1 MIKNAKDTRKGTI
14 MSHISNKEAYKR
26 LEERINR
33 FPQGAPPSETLY
45 KILKMLFTEKEAEL
59 VAELPIKPFTVKT
72 ASAIWKMDEV
82 QSENILQKLASKA
95 ILMDIDYDGKKEYC
109 LPPPMIGFFEF
120 SLMRTRDD
128 IDQKTLSELYYQY
141 LNVEEDF
148 IKDLF
153 LGTDTRFGKVFVQ
166 EGVLSRENQLEIMD
180 YDRASNVIK
189 EARFITVSMCFCRHK
204 MHHLGKDCYAPMET
218 CLTFGNSAY
227 TLSKHGYGRAIDASE
242 ALDILNMAYEYN
254 LVQCGENVRNGSVFL
269 CNCCGCCCEGMLAIK
284 KFGYLNPIQ
293 TTAFIPQVIEDS
305 CVGCGKCSKACP
317 IDAIK
322 VNAAS
327 KKAEIDESICLGC
340 GICVR
345 NCPKKSIYLKNRKK
359 EIITPAGTTHRIV
372 LQAIEKGKLQEL
384 IFDNKALLS
393 HRAMAAV
400 LSAILKL
407 PPVKRAMASKQLKS
421 IYLDKLLRD
430 K

>member
-1 MIKNAKDTRKGTI
+1 
-14 MSHISNKEAYKR
+14 MSHISNREAYKK

-33 FPQGAPPSETLY
+33 FPQGAPPSKTLY
-45 KILKMLFTEKEAEL
+45 KILSMLFTEKEAEL
-59 VAELPIKPFTVKT
+59 VAMLPIKPFTVKT
-72 ASAIWKMDEV
+72 ASSIWKMNEV
-82 QSENILQKLASKA
+82 QTENILQKLASKA
-95 ILMDIDYDGKKEYC
+95 ILLDVDYDGKKEYC

-128 IDQKTLSELYYQY
+128 IDQKTLSELYFQY

-153 LGTDTRFGKVFVQ
+153 LGTETRFGKVFVQ
-166 EGVLSRENQLEIMD
+166 EGVLSNQNQLEIMD

-189 EARFITVSMCFCRHK
+189 NAKFITVSMCFCRHK
-204 MHHLGKDCYAPMET
+204 MQHLGKACNAPMDT
-218 CLTFGNSAY
+218 CLTFGDSAY
-227 TLSKHGYGRAIDASE
+227 TLNKHGYGRAIE
-242 ALDILNMAYEYN
+242 AAEGLEILNMAYDYN
-254 LVQCGENVRNGSVFL
+254 LVQCGENVRSGSVFL
-269 CNCCGCCCEGMLAIK
+269 CNCCGCCCEGMQAIK

-293 TTAFIPQVIEDS
+293 TTAFLPQVKEDS
-305 CVGCGKCSKACP
+305 CLGCGKCSKACP

-322 VNAAS
+322 VDPLS
-327 KKAEIDESICLGC
+327 KKAKVDENICLGC

-345 NCPKKSIYLKNRKK
+345 NCPKKSIYLKCREK
-359 EIITPAGTTHRIV
+359 EIITPANTTHRIV

-384 IFDNKALLS
+384 IFDNKALFS

-407 PPVKRAMASKQLKS
+407 PPIKRAMASKQMKS
-421 IYLDKLLRD
+421 IYLDKLLSKRY
-430 K
+430 

>member
-1 MIKNAKDTRKGTI
+1 

-33 FPQGAPPSETLY
+33 FPQGAPPSKTLY
-45 KILKMLFTEKEAEL
+45 KILSMLFTEKEAEL
-59 VAELPIKPFTVKT
+59 VAMLPIKPFTVKT
-72 ASAIWKMDEV
+72 ASIIWKMSEAGA
-82 QSENILQKLASKA
+82 ENILQKLASKA
-95 ILMDIDYDGKKEYC
+95 ILMDIDYDKKKEYC

-128 IDQKTLSELYYQY
+128 IDQKTLSELYFQY

-153 LGTDTRFGKVFVQ
+153 LGTETRFGKVFVQ
-166 EGVLSRENQLEIMD
+166 EGVLSRENELEIMD

-204 MHHLGKDCYAPMET
+204 MKHLGKQCYAPMET

-227 TLSKHGYGRAIDASE
+227 TLSKNGYGRAIDSVE
-242 ALDILNMAYEYN
+242 ALEILNMAYEYN

-284 KFGYLNPIQ
+284 KFGYLTPIQ
-293 TTAFIPQVIEDS
+293 TTAFLPQFIEES
-305 CVGCGKCSKACP
+305 CIGCGKCEKACP

-322 VNAAS
+322 IDPVT
-327 KKAEIDESICLGC
+327 KKARSDENICLGC

-345 NCPKKSIYLKNRKK
+345 NCPKKSIYLKHREKQ
-359 EIITPAGTTHRIV
+359 IITPANTTHRIV

-407 PPVKRAMASKQLKS
+407 PPVKKVMASKQMKS
-421 IYLDKLLRD
+421 VYLDKLLSG

>member
-1 MIKNAKDTRKGTI
+1 

-33 FPQGAPPSETLY
+33 FPQGAPPSKTLY
-45 KILKMLFTEKEAEL
+45 KILSMLFTEKEAEL
-59 VAELPIKPFTVKT
+59 VAMLPIKPFTVKA
-72 ASAIWKMDEV
+72 ASRIWKMDEV
-82 QSENILQKLASKA
+82 QTENILQKLASKA
-95 ILMDIDYDGKKEYC
+95 ILLDVDYDGKKEYC

-128 IDQKTLSELYYQY
+128 VDQKTLSELYFQY

-153 LGTDTRFGKVFVQ
+153 LSTETRFAKAFVQ
-166 EGVLSRENQLEIMD
+166 ESVLSNQNQLEIMD

-189 EARFITVSMCFCRHK
+189 NAKFITASMCFCRHK
-204 MHHLGKDCYAPMET
+204 MQHLGKECDAPMEV
-218 CLTFGNSAY
+218 CLTFGDSAY
-227 TLSKHGYGRAIDASE
+227 TLDKHGYGRAIE
-242 ALDILNMAYEYN
+242 AAEGLEILNKAYDYN
-254 LVQCGENVRNGSVFL
+254 LVQCGENVRDGSVFL
-269 CNCCGCCCEGMLAIK
+269 CNCCGCCCEGMQAIK
-284 KFGYLNPIQ
+284 EFGYLNPIQ
-293 TTAFIPQVIEDS
+293 TTAFLPQVVGES
-305 CVGCGKCSKACP
+305 CIGCGKCSRACP

-322 VNAAS
+322 VDPVS
-327 KKAEIDESICLGC
+327 KKAKVDEGICLGC

-345 NCPKKSIYLKNRKK
+345 NCHKKSIYLKHRQK
-359 EIITPAGTTHRIV
+359 EIITPANTTHRIV

-384 IFDNKALLS
+384 IFDNKALFS

-407 PPVKRAMASKQLKS
+407 PPVKKAIASKQLKS
-421 IYLDKLLRD
+421 IYLDKLLS
-430 K
+430 KK

>member
-1 MIKNAKDTRKGTI
+1 
-14 MSHISNKEAYKR
+14 MSHISNKDAYKR

-45 KILKMLFTEKEAEL
+45 KILSMLFTEKEAGL
-59 VAELPIKPFTVKT
+59 VAMLPIKPFSAKT

-82 QSENILQKLASKA
+82 QTENVLQKLASKA
-95 ILMDIDYDGKKEYC
+95 ILMDINIDGKKEYC

-128 IDQKTLSELYYQY
+128 IDQKTLSELYFQY

-153 LGTDTRFGKVFVQ
+153 LGTETRFGKVFVQ
-166 EGVLSRENQLEIMD
+166 EGVLSRKNELEIMD

-189 EARFITVSMCFCRHK
+189 SSRFITVSMCFCRHK
-204 MHHLGKDCYAPMET
+204 MEHLGKKCYAPMET
-218 CLTFGNSAY
+218 CITLGNTAS
-227 TLSKHGYGRAIDASE
+227 TLSNHGYGRAIDAVE
-242 ALDILNMAYEYN
+242 GLEILNMAYEYN
-254 LVQCGENVRNGSVFL
+254 LVQCGENVRNGSVFM
-269 CNCCGCCCEGMLAIK
+269 CNCCGCCCEGMQAIK
-284 KFGYLNPIQ
+284 KFGYLTPIQ
-293 TTAFIPQVIEDS
+293 TTAFLPQVIEES
-305 CVGCGKCSKACP
+305 CLGCGKCAKACP

-322 VNAAS
+322 IDS
-327 KKAEIDESICLGC
+327 ESGKAKIDESICLGC
-340 GICVR
+340 GVCVR
-345 NCPKKSIYLKNRKK
+345 NCSKKSIYLKHREKQ
-359 EIITPAGTTHRIV
+359 IITPANTTHRIV

-407 PPVKRAMASKQLKS
+407 PPIKRAMASKQMKS
-421 IYLDKLLRD
+421 VYLDKLLSG

>member
-1 MIKNAKDTRKGTI
+1 

-33 FPQGAPPSETLY
+33 FPQGAPPSKTLY
-45 KILKMLFTEKEAEL
+45 KILSMLFTEKEAEL
-59 VAELPIKPFTVKT
+59 VAMLPIKPFTVKT
-72 ASAIWKMDEV
+72 ASEIWKMDEV
-82 QSENILQKLASKA
+82 STENILQKLASKA
-95 ILMDIDYDGKKEYC
+95 ILMDIDYDEKKEYC

-128 IDQKTLSELYYQY
+128 IDQKTLSELYFQY

-153 LGTDTRFGKVFVQ
+153 LGTETRFGKVFVQ
-166 EGVLSRENQLEIMD
+166 EGVLSRENELEIMD
-180 YDRASNVIK
+180 YDRASNMIK

-204 MHHLGKDCYAPMET
+204 MKHLGKQCYAPMET

-227 TLSKHGYGRAIDASE
+227 TLSKNGYGRAIDSVE
-242 ALDILNMAYEYN
+242 ALEILNMAYEYN

-284 KFGYLNPIQ
+284 KFGYLTPIQ
-293 TTAFIPQVIEDS
+293 TTAFLPQFIEES
-305 CVGCGKCSKACP
+305 CSGCGKCAKSCP

-322 VNAAS
+322 IDTIT
-327 KKAEIDESICLGC
+327 KKARTDENICLGC

-345 NCPKKSIYLKNRKK
+345 NCPKKSIYLKHREKQ
-359 EIITPAGTTHRIV
+359 IITPANTTHRIV

-407 PPVKRAMASKQLKS
+407 PPVKKAMASKQMKS
-421 IYLDKLLRD
+421 VYLDKLLSG

>member
-1 MIKNAKDTRKGTI
+1 
-14 MSHISNKEAYKR
+14 MSHISNREAYKR

-33 FPQGAPPSETLY
+33 FPQGAPPSKTLY
-45 KILKMLFTEKEAEL
+45 KILSMLFTEKEAEL
-59 VAELPIKPFTVKT
+59 VAKLPIKPFTVKT
-72 ASAIWKMDEV
+72 ASYIWKMDEV
-82 QSENILQKLASKA
+82 QTETILEKLASKA
-95 ILMDIDYDGKKEYC
+95 IIMDIDYDGKKEYC

-128 IDQKTLSELYYQY
+128 IDQKTLSELYFQY

-153 LGTDTRFGKVFVQ
+153 LGTETRFGKVFVQ

-189 EARFITVSMCFCRHK
+189 NAEFIAVSMCFCRHK
-204 MHHLGKDCYAPMET
+204 AQHLGEQCDAPMEACIT
-218 CLTFGNSAY
+218 MGNTAY
-227 TLSKHGYGRAIDASE
+227 TLSKHGYGRAIDVSE
-242 ALDILNMAYEYN
+242 GLEILNMAYEYS

-269 CNCCGCCCEGMLAIK
+269 CNCCGCCCEGMQAIK

-293 TTAFIPQVIEDS
+293 TTAFIPQVIQDS

-317 IDAIK
+317 IEAIK
-322 VNAAS
+322 VNSIS
-327 KKAEIDESICLGC
+327 KKAEIDENICLGC

-345 NCPKKSIYLKNRKK
+345 NCLKKSIYLKQREKQ
-359 EIITPAGTTHRIV
+359 IITPANTTHRIV

-384 IFDNKALLS
+384 IFDNKALFS

-400 LSAILKL
+400 LSSILKL
-407 PPVKRAMASKQLKS
+407 SPVKRVMASKQMKS
-421 IYLDKLLRD
+421 IYLDKLLS
-430 K
+430 KK

>member
-1 MIKNAKDTRKGTI
+1 

-33 FPQGAPPSETLY
+33 FPQGAPPSKTLY
-45 KILKMLFTEKEAEL
+45 KILSMLFTEKEAEL
-59 VAELPIKPFTVKT
+59 VAMLPIKPFTVKT
-72 ASAIWKMDEV
+72 ASEIWKMDKV
-82 QSENILQKLASKA
+82 SAENILQKLASKA
-95 ILMDIDYDGKKEYC
+95 ILMDIDYDEKKEYC

-128 IDQKTLSELYYQY
+128 IDQKTLSELYFQY

-153 LGTDTRFGKVFVQ
+153 LGTETRFGKVFVQ
-166 EGVLSRENQLEIMD
+166 EGVLSRENELEIMD
-180 YDRASNVIK
+180 YDRASNMIK

-204 MHHLGKDCYAPMET
+204 MKHLGKQCYAPMET

-227 TLSKHGYGRAIDASE
+227 TLSKNGYGRAIDSVE
-242 ALDILNMAYEYN
+242 ALEILNMAYEYN

-284 KFGYLNPIQ
+284 KFGYLTPIQ
-293 TTAFIPQVIEDS
+293 TTAFLPQFIEES
-305 CVGCGKCSKACP
+305 CSGCGKCAKSCP

-322 VNAAS
+322 IDTIT
-327 KKAEIDESICLGC
+327 KKARTDENICLGC

-345 NCPKKSIYLKNRKK
+345 NCPKKSIYLKHREKQ
-359 EIITPAGTTHRIV
+359 IITPANTTHRIV

-407 PPVKRAMASKQLKS
+407 PPVKKAMASKQMKS
-421 IYLDKLLRD
+421 VYLDKLLSG

>member
-1 MIKNAKDTRKGTI
+1 
-14 MSHISNKEAYKR
+14 MSHISNREAYKR

-33 FPQGAPPSETLY
+33 FPQGAPTSKTLY
-45 KILKMLFTEKEAEL
+45 KILSMLFTEKEAEL
-59 VAELPIKPFTVKT
+59 VAMLPIKPFTVKT
-72 ASAIWKMDEV
+72 ASHIWKMDEV
-82 QSENILQKLASKA
+82 QTENILQKLASKA
-95 ILMDIDYDGKKEYC
+95 ILLDVDYDVKKEYC

-128 IDQKTLSELYYQY
+128 IDQKTLSELYFQY

-153 LGTDTRFGKVFVQ
+153 LGTETRFGKVFVQ
-166 EGVLSRENQLEIMD
+166 EGVLSNQNQLEIMD

-189 EARFITVSMCFCRHK
+189 NAKFITVSMCFCRHK
-204 MHHLGKDCYAPMET
+204 MEHLGKACSAPMEV
-218 CLTFGNSAY
+218 CLTFGDSAY
-227 TLSKHGYGRAIDASE
+227 TLSKHGYGRAIE
-242 ALDILNMAYEYN
+242 AAEGLEILNRAYDYN

-269 CNCCGCCCEGMLAIK
+269 CNCCGCCCEGMQAIK
-284 KFGYLNPIQ
+284 EFGYLNPIQ
-293 TTAFIPQVIEDS
+293 TTAFLPQVIEDS
-305 CVGCGKCSKACP
+305 CIGCGKCSKACP

-322 VNAAS
+322 VDSLS
-327 KKAEIDESICLGC
+327 KKAKIDENICLGC

-345 NCPKKSIYLKNRKK
+345 NCHKKSIYLKHREK
-359 EIITPAGTTHRIV
+359 EIITPANTTHRIV

-384 IFDNKALLS
+384 IFDNKALFS

-407 PPVKRAMASKQLKS
+407 PPIKRAMASKQMKS
-421 IYLDKLLRD
+421 IYLDKLLS
-430 K
+430 KKY

>member
-1 MIKNAKDTRKGTI
+1 
-14 MSHISNKEAYKR
+14 MSHISNREAYKR

-33 FPQGAPPSETLY
+33 FPQGAPPSKTLY
-45 KILKMLFTEKEAEL
+45 TILSMLFSEKEAEL
-59 VAELPIKPFTVKT
+59 VAMLPIKPFTLKT
-72 ASAIWKMDEV
+72 ASYIWKMNEV
-82 QSENILQKLASKA
+82 QTENILQELASRA

-120 SLMRTRDD
+120 SLMRTRGD
-128 IDQKTLSELYYQY
+128 IDQKTLSELYFQY

-153 LGTDTRFGKVFVQ
+153 LGTETRFGKVFVQ
-166 EGVLSRENQLEIMD
+166 EGILSRENQLEIMD

-189 EARFITVSMCFCRHK
+189 NAKHMAVSMCFCRHK
-204 MHHLGKDCYAPMET
+204 MEHLGEACYAPMET
-218 CLTFGNSAY
+218 CLTFGDSAY
-227 TLSKHGYGRAIDASE
+227 TLSKHGYGRAIDAVE
-242 ALDILNMAYEYN
+242 GLEILNMAYEYN
-254 LVQCGENVRNGSVFL
+254 LVQCGENVRDGSVFL

-293 TTAFIPQVIEDS
+293 TTAFLPQVIDES
-305 CVGCGKCSKACP
+305 CIGCGKCSNACP

-322 VNAAS
+322 VDPVS
-327 KKAEIDESICLGC
+327 KKAKVDEGICLGC

-345 NCPKKSIYLKNRKK
+345 NCLKKSIYLKHRER
-359 EIITPAGTTHRIV
+359 EIITPANTTHRIV

-384 IFDNKALLS
+384 IFDNKALFS

-407 PPVKRAMASKQLKS
+407 QPIKRAMASKQMKS
-421 IYLDKLLRD
+421 VYLDKLLS
-430 K
+430 KK